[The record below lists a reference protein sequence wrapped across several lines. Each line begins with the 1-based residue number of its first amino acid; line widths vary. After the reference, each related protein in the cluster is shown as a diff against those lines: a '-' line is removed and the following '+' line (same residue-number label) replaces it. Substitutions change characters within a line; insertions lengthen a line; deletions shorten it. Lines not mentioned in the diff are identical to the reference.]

1 MFIFEFLILRNI
13 SGEALL
19 IPHTAQS
26 VHPHDGALAVLQTG
40 SVRHRNSGN
49 TVQCAGGT
57 HGGLGPVVR
66 PEVEG
71 GTAAGGEDGLL
82 VFPAQT
88 VRPPLLSLTVSH
100 RLAQSYKLPA
110 HPDILDVSQTVV
122 TLSGQMERDGI

>member
-1 MFIFEFLILRNI
+1 MIFKFLIFRDI

-19 IPHTAQS
+19 ILHTAQS

-88 VRPPLLSLTVSH
+88 LPSPLLSLTVSH
-100 RLAQSYKLPA
+100 SLAEFYKLLA
-110 HPDILDVSQTVV
+110 HSNILDVSQTVV
-122 TLSGQMERDGI
+122 TLSGQN